1 MADVENLQIEI
12 QAAFCNLSE
21 EKLKDVCSKLNI
33 ILPPESKGRLVFIQA
48 LNKYL
53 ETEKLDCE
61 KLKELLSSL
70 SMEGKVMAPKMKTEP
85 LKTPKRMTPP
95 SKLSKNLQYQF
106 PNLKGTSRSRDILVT
121 CRRTIL

>member
-33 ILPPESKGRLVFIQA
+33 TLRPESKGRLVFIQA

-53 ETEKLDCE
+53 ETEELDYE
-61 KLKELLSSL
+61 KLKELSYG
-70 SMEGKVMAPKMKTEP
+70 GKSNGTEDE
-85 LKTPKRMTPP
+85 
-95 SKLSKNLQYQF
+95 N
-106 PNLKGTSRSRDILVT
+106 
-121 CRRTIL
+121 RTTEDP

>member
-21 EKLKDVCSKLNI
+21 EKLKDVCSKINI

-53 ETEKLDCE
+53 ETEE
-61 KLKELLSSL
+61 VVARSLKSYRH
-70 SMEGKVMAPKMKTEP
+70 P
-85 LKTPKRMTPP
+85 
-95 SKLSKNLQYQF
+95 
-106 PNLKGTSRSRDILVT
+106 
-121 CRRTIL
+121 